1 MNVADI
7 QQHFR
12 SLAQFAERAGASGK
26 VLIELRSV
34 AEVLGPFESL
44 TVAQFGLF
52 LRAADEYA
60 RNGTVPTGTKSKIPR
75 APKAPVT
82 PRAPKA
88 AAVSPDQAIERIY
101 ALYET
106 MVHGNHTEEAIAKE
120 LNLIGALTKP
130 SLQKLAEKMTIW
142 QAVKKLG
149 VPAIK
154 AKIQDEVRERKNR
167 FERSDY

>member
-7 QQHFR
+7 QKHFR
-12 SLAQFAERAGASGK
+12 SLAEFAERAGASGK
-26 VLIELRSV
+26 VLMELGSA
-34 AEVLGPFESL
+34 AEALEPFESL
-44 TVAQFGLF
+44 TVAQFGVF

-60 RNGTVPTGTKSKIPR
+60 RNGIVPTGPKPKVTR
-75 APKAPVT
+75 APKAPAT

-88 AAVSPDQAIERIY
+88 TVVSPDQAIERIY

-120 LNLIGALTKP
+120 LNLVGSLTKP
-130 SLQKLAEKMTIW
+130 SLQKLAEKMNIW